1 MTLLYTCL
9 FVRLRYGLFLCAYI
23 YIYMHTFVFIYLPHN
38 YNNYKEM
45 PKCRKKWRGGLKKT
59 IELMLIRPPQ
69 LQLFKDGIKINA
81 TDTK

>member
-1 MTLLYTCL
+1 MGFFC
-9 FVRLRYGLFLCAYI
+9 VHIYI
-23 YIYMHTFVFIYLPHN
+23 YIYIYIYICTFVFIYLPHN

>member
-1 MTLLYTCL
+1 
-9 FVRLRYGLFLCAYI
+9 
-23 YIYMHTFVFIYLPHN
+23 
-38 YNNYKEM
+38 M

>member
-1 MTLLYTCL
+1 MGFFC
-9 FVRLRYGLFLCAYI
+9 VHIYI
-23 YIYMHTFVFIYLPHN
+23 YIYIYIYYTFVFIYLTQN